1 MRRVLL
7 LNVTYEPLTTVGLR
21 RAVCLVLGGKAE
33 VVHDDAEGAILH
45 AASVAL
51 ATPSVIR
58 LSRYVRVPYRNRV
71 PLTRAALMRRD
82 NYRCAYCGRRAE
94 TIDHVVPRSRGGQ
107 HAWENCVASCTICN
121 HRKAD
126 RLLEE
131 LGWTLAVPPAV
142 PRGAH
147 WRLVGAQHDGDPQ
160 WAAYLREPSAALRPS
175 CRLSAP
181 YPPYRTSPPHQVAA
195 FFFLAERTVVSA
207 DGMVLPCRGS
217 VFSLASGALLRRC
230 LPSSLL
236 RRAWGGSAG
245 KIQSRQHRAPL
256 AREGLLSPGSAAPFG
271 SRARPEHPELP
282 LGQRAQHRHRQ
293 QAAATGK
300 NSAGPR

>member
-21 RAVCLVLGGKAE
+21 RAVCLVLCGKAE
-33 VVHDDAEGAILH
+33 VVHGDAEGAILH

-107 HAWENCVASCTICN
+107 HAWENCVASCQICN

-131 LGWTLAVPPAV
+131 LGWSLAVPPAV

-147 WRLVGAQHDGDPQ
+147 WRLVGVQHDGDPQ
-160 WAAYLREPSAALRPS
+160 WAAYLREPSAALRP
-175 CRLSAP
+175 
-181 YPPYRTSPPHQVAA
+181 VAA
-195 FFFLAERTVVSA
+195 LT
-207 DGMVLPCRGS
+207 L
-217 VFSLASGALLRRC
+217 
-230 LPSSLL
+230 
-236 RRAWGGSAG
+236 
-245 KIQSRQHRAPL
+245 
-256 AREGLLSPGSAAPFG
+256 
-271 SRARPEHPELP
+271 
-282 LGQRAQHRHRQ
+282 
-293 QAAATGK
+293 AAA
-300 NSAGPR
+300 

>member
-1 MRRVLL
+1 VRRVLL

-33 VVHDDAEGAILH
+33 VVHDDADGAVLH

-58 LSRYVRVPYRNRV
+58 LSRYIRVPYRNRV

-131 LGWTLAVPPAV
+131 LGWTLPVPPVV

-160 WAAYLREPSAALRPS
+160 WAAYLREPSAALRT
-175 CRLSAP
+175 CAALSHRPAVPNVPAAP
-181 YPPYRTSPPHQVAA
+181 RCGLFLFRRTYRGLTPQPAPRVPGLTLYLPRSPP
-195 FFFLAERTVVSA
+195 
-207 DGMVLPCRGS
+207 
-217 VFSLASGALLRRC
+217 GALFSRSPPGALDAPPSLLAR
-230 LPSSLL
+230 SSLV
-236 RRAWGGSAG
+236 
-245 KIQSRQHRAPL
+245 
-256 AREGLLSPGSAAPFG
+256 SPGDAAPFG
-271 SRARPEHPELP
+271 SRGAP
-282 LGQRAQHRHRQ
+282 
-293 QAAATGK
+293 
-300 NSAGPR
+300 